1 MLEFELWV
9 YRGLIVVLGACLVY
23 FIRGFI
29 VSVKE
34 LKDEVKLIFEE
45 VKTSINSLNTNLIKE
60 QLRQDNVVSVLTKH
74 EDTLCTLKKT
84 ANQHDKEIAV
94 IKEKLK

>member
-34 LKDEVKLIFEE
+34 LKEEVKLIFEE

-60 QLRQDNVVSVLTKH
+60 QLRQDSIVTVISRH
-74 EDTLCTLKKT
+74 EEDLCTLKQT
-84 ANQHDKEIAV
+84 ANTHDKEIAV